1 MEAKRIIHISLD
13 DPALVSR
20 NPDIEHER
28 RVAIFDLLES
38 NFFELKE
45 NLPGPY
51 RLLLSLA
58 DRALV
63 LSVRTVEDEVL
74 SDIRVSLTPFRRL
87 IKDYFMICESYYEAI
102 RNATPDRIETIDMSR
117 RALHNE
123 GSELLQEKLEPFAE
137 LDLETARRL
146 FTLVSVLQ
154 MRG

>member
-1 MEAKRIIHISLD
+1 LEAKRIIHISLD

>member
-1 MEAKRIIHISLD
+1 MEAKRILHISLD

>member
-13 DPALVSR
+13 DPALVTR

-45 NLPGPY
+45 MQPGPY
-51 RLLLSLA
+51 RMVLSLA

-63 LSVRTVEDEVL
+63 LSVRTVDDEVL